1 MDLKKAL
8 ETVES
13 EGSRASRRFGSR
25 SCSSRRNSPPTKAD
39 LVGSG
44 KIKVTGTGGGTTY
57 IYTG

>member
-1 MDLKKAL
+1 L

-13 EGSRASRRFGSR
+13 EGKQGVKAIRLAFLLKQAKLAR
-25 SCSSRRNSPPTKAD
+25 PTKAD